1 MTADWRI
8 ADAAYAVLIG
18 LIAGA
23 FAFVAIGGGDPTP
36 LQIFAFVLPAQEAA
50 SFAAFWMLSGKRGIE
65 SPLRQLGVPPRPDQA
80 WLVLV
85 GVALAVIATLV
96 LNSLVDF
103 EEAPQEIARL
113 AEEAT
118 GLAAIL
124 AFIGSVLLA
133 PVVEEILFRGVLL
146 RGLQRQMP
154 FAVAAI
160 VSSAA
165 FAAFHYNGPET
176 VAILLPLFAL
186 GVILSLVAHRLQ
198 VGAAIYI
205 HSGFNLLAAV
215 TFIL

>member
-8 ADAAYAVLIG
+8 SDAAYAVLIG

-36 LQIFAFVLPAQEAA
+36 LQIFAFVLPIQEAG
-50 SFAAFWMLSGKRGIE
+50 SFAAFWALSRKRGIE
-65 SPLRQLGVPPRPDQA
+65 SPLKQLGVPPRLDQA
-80 WLVLV
+80 WLVFV
-85 GVALAVIATLV
+85 GVVLAVIATLV

-133 PVVEEILFRGVLL
+133 PVVEEVLFRGVLL

-154 FAVAAI
+154 FAVAAT

-176 VAILLPLFAL
+176 VAILLPLFVL
-186 GVILSLVAHRLQ
+186 GMILSLVAWKLQ

-205 HSGFNLLAAV
+205 HSGFNLLAAI
-215 TFIL
+215 TFLV